1 MSVIYL
7 LLKNKECSMDIKKI
21 RRDFGQKDKEIWFN
35 SAATSYMPESILRK
49 TFEKIIKWQSSFE
62 TGYLGNIKEIDEE
75 WKKAAVKMINCDE
88 DEVTGIVSATH
99 GLCIA
104 VYGIGLKEG
113 DNVVINELEYV
124 SLPQTVFYQAEKR
137 GCEVRIAKRK
147 EWEIPPENI
156 ETLVDKNTKAIV
168 LSHVE
173 FVNGFRHNLKKIAE
187 IAHKNSA
194 FLIVDAIQSLGA
206 VKVDVKDMNIDILT
220 CGGHKWMS
228 SLYGYGIFYVKKER
242 IGELEN
248 PFGGYA
254 GIRDKESVDRDYITG
269 MEFVKYY
276 EIDENSIEKFGF
288 STENVPGKVAFT
300 EMMNYFTNIG
310 LDEIEKRILTL
321 SGYLIDRLQEKG
333 LEIRSSLKPE
343 HMSGIINFMP
353 EEDPAEF
360 VKRMRKNKIYLGQRG
375 GGIRVSLHL
384 YNTFEEI
391 DRFVKLI

>member
-1 MSVIYL
+1 MNI
-7 LLKNKECSMDIKKI
+7 EKI
-21 RRDFGQKDKEIWFN
+21 RKDFGQKDTEIWFD
-35 SAATSYMPESILRK
+35 SASTSYMPEPILRN

-62 TGYLGNIKEIDEE
+62 TGNLDSISELDEE
-75 WKKAAVKMINCDE
+75 WKKAAVKMINCDK
-88 DEVTGIVSATH
+88 DEVTGVISATH

-104 VYGIGLKEG
+104 VYGIGLKKG
-113 DNVVINELEYV
+113 DNVIINELEYV
-124 SLPQTVFYQAEKR
+124 SLPQTVFYQAQKS

-156 ETLVDKNTKAIV
+156 ETLVDENTKAIV

-206 VKVDVKDMNIDILT
+206 VKVDVKDMDIDILA

-228 SLYGYGIFYVKKER
+228 SLYGYGIFYVKKGI

-248 PFGGYA
+248 PFGGFA
-254 GIRDKESVDRDYITG
+254 GIKDKETVRNDYKIG
-269 MEFVKYY
+269 MDFVKDY

-288 STENVPGKVAFT
+288 STENVPGKAAFT

-310 LDEIEKRILTL
+310 LDEIEKRILSL
-321 SGYLIDRLQEKG
+321 SGYLIDILQEKG

-375 GGIRVSLHL
+375 GGIRVALHF
-384 YNTFEEI
+384 YNTFDEI
-391 DRFVKLI
+391 DRFVKLL